1 MVHIHTGKYIPAD
14 IHNIPVENVVRLTYM
29 HNIPVE
35 NVVRLTYPVGWVMD
49 RSFTL
54 PGSSQ

>member
-49 RSFTL
+49 RSFTRVA
-54 PGSSQ
+54 Q